1 MNEYLDIYEKLGL
14 PIVVAVGL
22 AYGCYKLIMF
32 QQGTL
37 VTRLKEIKGIIVG
50 ESSDH
55 GLINKINKLENALI
69 KMDTRIEMIHNNME
83 LKDRRNWQTRGEK
96 P

>member
-1 MNEYLDIYEKLGL
+1 
-14 PIVVAVGL
+14 
-22 AYGCYKLIMF
+22 MF